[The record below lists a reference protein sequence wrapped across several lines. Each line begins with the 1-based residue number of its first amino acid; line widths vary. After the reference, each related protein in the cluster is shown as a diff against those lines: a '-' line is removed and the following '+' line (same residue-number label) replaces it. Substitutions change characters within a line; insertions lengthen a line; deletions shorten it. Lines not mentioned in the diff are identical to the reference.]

1 MDASTYSELG
11 HKGIRMA
18 SYLDPFVNSSDSLRD
33 SFSGLEIPFDDALD
47 QNYSSS
53 SSSFSSSYSPSSSF
67 PSSSSSSSSSPHFAA
82 NLSRVAEEEESHG
95 NQSLPI
101 DMRFND
107 GHILLISCYSG
118 IFIVSLVGNLCVLK
132 AILGGGRKQRKSR
145 VNLMLLHLA
154 IADLIVTT
162 IMIPVE
168 VGWSATVQWMAGD
181 TFCRVF
187 AFFRIFGHYLSS
199 FILVCIS
206 IDRYFA
212 VVYPLSL
219 NAADRRGKIMLTFA
233 WFLAFTCSLPQVVIF
248 HVEKHPDFTFYV
260 QCVTF
265 NFYPSS
271 HHEMVYHIFC
281 LVMLYVAPLSII
293 IISYGAIVITI
304 FQKSRLSD
312 GNVYWRISV
321 MSVSSYKVRS
331 LMAAPRARRGGG
343 ASGAAGRGVVDGE
356 TASGQTAAHVKLVR
370 GKPHDVSDVL
380 LPRELF
386 VDGDAEQ
393 LIVIDYVE
401 VMVLQRKDVREKLEQ
416 VSGLAESYPNSPKG
430 KMPLSSR
437 SKYSKAEFPTSLV
450 HLTSLAILKT
460 RCTFDVY
467 IFVVLMQYTAIRRS
481 SLGYLGRARA
491 RTIKMT
497 ISIVLAFFVCW
508 TPYVVIS
515 LWFCFDRSAAELL
528 DVKVQKGLFFFA
540 CTNSCVNP
548 IVYGI
553 FNFCKKKQPI
563 QTQTWRSTT
572 LNTQINSRGFECRSF
587 KSSRVYWGR
596 REQESTATN
605 SEATDHTAELLL
617 PRTLN
622 SSFRARSHSGSESAT
637 SIHLQTL
644 GSTSS
649 MSRRQIAE
657 RNNSGSS
664 PLTTQYRNGSYY
676 SAPSKSRCHEENG
689 NPV

>member
-1 MDASTYSELG
+1 MDASAYSELG
-11 HKGIRMA
+11 HKDIRMA
-18 SYLDPFVNSSDSLRD
+18 SYLDPFLNTSDSLRD
-33 SFSGLEIPFDDALD
+33 AFPFDDALD

-53 SSSFSSSYSPSSSF
+53 SSSSSFSSSSYSPSSSF
-67 PSSSSSSSSSPHFAA
+67 PSSSSSSPHFPSNVSRAA
-82 NLSRVAEEEESHG
+82 EDERDYG

-312 GNVYWRISV
+312 
-321 MSVSSYKVRS
+321 
-331 LMAAPRARRGGG
+331 
-343 ASGAAGRGVVDGE
+343 D
-356 TASGQTAAHVKLVR
+356 TT
-370 GKPHDVSDVL
+370 
-380 LPRELF
+380 
-386 VDGDAEQ
+386 
-393 LIVIDYVE
+393 
-401 VMVLQRKDVREKLEQ
+401 
-416 VSGLAESYPNSPKG
+416 
-430 KMPLSSR
+430 
-437 SKYSKAEFPTSLV
+437 
-450 HLTSLAILKT
+450 
-460 RCTFDVY
+460 
-467 IFVVLMQYTAIRRS
+467 IRRS

-497 ISIVLAFFVCW
+497 ISIVLAFFICW

-563 QTQTWRSTT
+563 TQTWRSTT
-572 LNTQINSRGFECRSF
+572 LNTQINSRGFECRSL

-644 GSTSS
+644 GSTPS
-649 MSRRQIAE
+649 MARRQIAE
-657 RNNSGSS
+657 RNNCGSS

-676 SAPSKSRCHEENG
+676 SAPGKSRCHEENG

>member
-1 MDASTYSELG
+1 MDASAYSELG
-11 HKGIRMA
+11 HKDIRMA
-18 SYLDPFVNSSDSLRD
+18 SYLDPFMNSSDSL
-33 SFSGLEIPFDDALD
+33 
-47 QNYSSS
+47 
-53 SSSFSSSYSPSSSF
+53 
-67 PSSSSSSSSSPHFAA
+67 HFTA
-82 NLSRVAEEEESHG
+82 NLSRVAEEEESFG

-233 WFLAFTCSLPQVVIF
+233 WFLAFTCSLPQ
-248 HVEKHPDFTFYV
+248 
-260 QCVTF
+260 
-265 NFYPSS
+265 
-271 HHEMVYHIFC
+271 
-281 LVMLYVAPLSII
+281 
-293 IISYGAIVITI
+293 
-304 FQKSRLSD
+304 
-312 GNVYWRISV
+312 
-321 MSVSSYKVRS
+321 
-331 LMAAPRARRGGG
+331 
-343 ASGAAGRGVVDGE
+343 
-356 TASGQTAAHVKLVR
+356 
-370 GKPHDVSDVL
+370 
-380 LPRELF
+380 
-386 VDGDAEQ
+386 
-393 LIVIDYVE
+393 
-401 VMVLQRKDVREKLEQ
+401 
-416 VSGLAESYPNSPKG
+416 
-430 KMPLSSR
+430 
-437 SKYSKAEFPTSLV
+437 
-450 HLTSLAILKT
+450 
-460 RCTFDVY
+460 
-467 IFVVLMQYTAIRRS
+467 TAIRRS